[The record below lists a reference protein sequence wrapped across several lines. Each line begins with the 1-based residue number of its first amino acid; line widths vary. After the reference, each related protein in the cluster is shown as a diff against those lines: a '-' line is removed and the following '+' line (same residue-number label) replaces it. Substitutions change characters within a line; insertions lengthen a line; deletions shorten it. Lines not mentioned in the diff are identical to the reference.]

1 MGSKFEVYV
10 NQAGY
15 PVKGEKYALA
25 PRNFESFEIVD
36 KDNKVVYSG
45 NAVNL
50 GEDINSGDNVYAAIF
65 LILNPML
72 LFLLLHNLPLEV
84 LSYHQR
90 VQYMLLHQRYW
101 SSRVP
106 S

>member
-50 GEDINSGDNVYAAIF
+50 VN
-65 LILNPML
+65 
-72 LFLLLHNLPLEV
+72 
-84 LSYHQR
+84 
-90 VQYMLLHQRYW
+90 
-101 SSRVP
+101 
-106 S
+106 